1 MLEAEDGL
9 DQQEVGQGV
18 AYTLIREASHRM
30 QSSYGEARAAARP
43 RLPIQLRE
51 PLPQNLPHE
60 HRAVAVRL
68 EVDADVEGL
77 GRVVHVLDARLR
89 EGDLDTLFC

>member
-18 AYTLIREASHRM
+18 AYTLIRELTDCM

-43 RLPIQLRE
+43 RLAIQLRE
-51 PLPQNLPHE
+51 LFAQRISHE

-68 EVDADVEGL
+68 EVDPHVEFFRL
-77 GRVVHVLDARLR
+77 GV
-89 EGDLDTLFC
+89 